1 MKKILNASIMRIIM
15 TLLLIVILAAMIGAV
30 TFAYSFLSKASED
43 VGKMQNEA
51 VAIDSKIQNLL
62 VLKDQLDKNSD
73 VAKKAK
79 NIVSESKMYQYQN
92 QIVQDLST
100 YADRAGI
107 PIRAFTFQSDSK
119 NSAQSPAAKKK
130 TNTGPAGIKSTFVSI
145 QLGEKI
151 DYVRF
156 LHFLNLIEKNVTRMQ
171 LSGVAISR
179 APDSRE
185 VSVQEFEVKVYT
197 R

>member
-1 MKKILNASIMRIIM
+1 MKKVLNASIMRIIM

-73 VAKKAK
+73 IAKKAK

-107 PIRAFTFQSDSK
+107 PIRSFTFQSDSK

-130 TNTGPAGIKSTFVSI
+130 TNTGPDGIKSTFVSI

-179 APDSRE
+179 TPDSRE
-185 VSVQEFEVKVYT
+185 VSVQAFEVKVCT

>member
-1 MKKILNASIMRIIM
+1 MKKVLNASVMRIVM

-30 TFAYSFLSKASED
+30 TFAYSFLSKTSED

-51 VAIDSKIQNLL
+51 AAIDAKIQNLL

-73 VAKKAK
+73 IAKKAR

-100 YADRAGI
+100 YADHAGI
-107 PIRAFTFQSDSK
+107 PIRSFTFQSDSK
-119 NSAQSPAAKKK
+119 NSAQSPATKKK
-130 TNTGPAGIKSTFVSI
+130 TDTGPAGIKSTFVSI
-145 QLGEKI
+145 QLDEKI

-179 APDSRE
+179 TPDSRE
-185 VSVQEFEVKVYT
+185 VSVQAFEVKVYT

>member
-1 MKKILNASIMRIIM
+1 MKKALDASIMRIIM

-73 VAKKAK
+73 IAKKAK

-107 PIRAFTFQSDSK
+107 PIRSFTFQSDSK

-130 TNTGPAGIKSTFVSI
+130 TNTGPTGIKSTFVSI

-151 DYVRF
+151 NYVRF